1 MLEFRFRYSEEEHL
15 KDGPYY
21 CRDGITEFLSCKKFL
36 VKKDLHE
43 AIESHLEMFTFAGGK
58 GCLMF
63 VFSVLLS
70 RGLQR

>member
-1 MLEFRFRYSEEEHL
+1 MQICFRYTEEEHL

-21 CRDGITEFLSCKKFL
+21 CKDGITECLSYKKFL